1 MRIKIDGTKYRYVGA
16 IPPGVDQMDF
26 DRKQATANRK
36 GFVRDVHN
44 EDLQSQAIVFQDNDY
59 MLVIPAPT
67 DIGVRVKHV
76 VSVPVLR
83 QRMAEVN

>member
-1 MRIKIDGTKYRYVGA
+1 MKIKIDGKKYRYVGA

-26 DRKQATANRK
+26 DRKQAKASRK
-36 GFVRDVHN
+36 GFVRDVHS
-44 EDLQSQAIVFQDNDY
+44 EDLHSKAMVFQDNDY

-76 VSVPVLR
+76 VSLPVLR
-83 QRMAEVN
+83 WRMAEVN